1 VARNVSLPEWKI
13 IKPLLIIGIP
23 IGTTIFAEMGLFSL
37 TTLLLGK
44 YGAEVVASHNI
55 AMNLNAIFFMP
66 PMALGMAATIRIGFR
81 VGSDDI
87 PGGRI
92 TAAIAF
98 ATTAFVAI
106 AGALLIYLLR
116 DWLVGVYTT
125 ETAVMSLASTLL
137 LFVVF
142 FLFFDASQAT
152 FVGTLRGYKDT
163 RIPMYIALFRYW
175 GVGLPIALIT
185 SYGIIGE
192 PMEVYGIW
200 LGLAIGVGTAAL
212 LLGYRL
218 WKVSADHALI
228 RRLAVEAERH
238 A

>member
-1 VARNVSLPEWKI
+1 M
-13 IKPLLIIGIP
+13 
-23 IGTTIFAEMGLFSL
+23 FEMGLFSL

-81 VGSDDI
+81 VGADDI
-87 PGGRI
+87 AGGRT
-92 TAAIAF
+92 TAALAF
-98 ATTAFVAI
+98 GATAAVSI
-106 AGALLIYLLR
+106 AGAALIFFFR
-116 DWLVGVYTT
+116 DFLVGVYTT
-125 ETAVMSLASTLL
+125 EPAVMSLASTLL

-163 RIPMYIALFRYW
+163 KVPMYIALFSYW
-175 GVGLPIALIT
+175 VVGLPIAIIT

-218 WKVSADHALI
+218 WRVSADHDLI
-228 RRLAVEAERH
+228 RRLAVDAERH
-238 A
+238 S